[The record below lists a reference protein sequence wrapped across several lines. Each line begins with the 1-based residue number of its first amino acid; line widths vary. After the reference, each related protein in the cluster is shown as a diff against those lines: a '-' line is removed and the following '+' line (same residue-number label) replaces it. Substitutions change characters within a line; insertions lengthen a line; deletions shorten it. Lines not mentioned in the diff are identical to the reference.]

1 MRKDIREGVKK
12 HMIDG
17 IKPNYAAL
25 AKQYGCDYRTV
36 KAAYQ
41 EALEGAER
49 PPQRKKRPSKLD
61 PYKAT
66 IEEKL
71 KDQCS
76 AYSIFKF
83 IEKKGFDG
91 SYSLVTF

>member
-1 MRKDIREGVKK
+1 MAVS
-12 HMIDG
+12 
-17 IKPNYAAL
+17 
-25 AKQYGCDYRTV
+25 DYRTV

-41 EALEGAER
+41 IALEGEER
-49 PPQRKKRPSKLD
+49 QHKRKKRPSKLD

-91 SYSLVTF
+91 SYSLVNQYCREFKNEKIKKMTIRIEHTPGLSA

>member
-36 KAAYQ
+36 KAAYH
-41 EALEGAER
+41 EAVNV
-49 PPQRKKRPSKLD
+49 K
-61 PYKAT
+61 
-66 IEEKL
+66 
-71 KDQCS
+71 
-76 AYSIFKF
+76 
-83 IEKKGFDG
+83 
-91 SYSLVTF
+91 

>member
-36 KAAYQ
+36 KVAYH
-41 EALEGAER
+41 EALEGGKNR
-49 PPQRKKRPSKLD
+49 YRGRRGQVNWTLIKQRLKRN
-61 PYKAT
+61 
-66 IEEKL
+66 
-71 KDQCS
+71 
-76 AYSIFKF
+76 
-83 IEKKGFDG
+83 
-91 SYSLVTF
+91 

>member
-36 KAAYQ
+36 KAAYH
-41 EALEGAER
+41 EALEGGKR
-49 PPQRKKRPSKLD
+49 PVQRKKRPSNVVRIVFLNLLRRKVLM
-61 PYKAT
+61 
-66 IEEKL
+66 
-71 KDQCS
+71 
-76 AYSIFKF
+76 
-83 IEKKGFDG
+83 G
-91 SYSLVTF
+91 VTV

>member
-17 IKPNYAAL
+17 IKPNYGAL
-25 AKQYGCDYRTV
+25 AKQYSCDYRTV
-36 KAAYQ
+36 KATYH
-41 EALEGAER
+41 EALEGGKR
-49 PPQRKKRPSKLD
+49 PVQMKKRPSKLD
-61 PYKAT
+61 PYKAS

-76 AYSIFKF
+76 AYSILNLLRGKVLM
-83 IEKKGFDG
+83 G
-91 SYSLVTF
+91 VTV